1 MGASS
6 SVTARASTAAA
17 LGAPSAPDLS
27 SGGGAPASEAI
38 TGLFGATLKGK
49 NKADVATSD
58 ALAGK
63 VVGIYFSAHWC
74 PPCRGFTPKLAE
86 AYTKYVAAGKNFEIV
101 FVSSDKNEPA
111 FDEYFGEMPWLAL
124 PFADRE
130 RKEALNKKY
139 KVRGIPS
146 LVIVDEDGST
156 ITTDGRSAVMED
168 EEGAKFPWRPTPL
181 AELLKGDFVAKDGSA
196 VPAASLASKHLA
208 IYFSA
213 HWCPPCRGF
222 TPQLA
227 AFYKDFTAS
236 RSAELEIVFASSDK
250 DEAAFN
256 DYYNEMPWL
265 ALPFAERER
274 KEALSKH
281 FDVSGI
287 PTLVVLGPAAADG
300 SRPVITTSAR
310 GSVGADPKGA
320 EFPWHPKPCE
330 ELSATCE
337 CNGSDINESPALVLL
352 MERAD
357 DAAKAALGAAMQRV
371 AAERADAD
379 KAAGAE
385 PSMIFFTAA
394 SGDGVVGRV
403 RELTKL
409 GEAAAEPALLLLDIP
424 DNGGFYVRDAQ
435 QAGGG
440 VDEAAIRAFVA
451 QYKGG
456 ELASQRQQLG

>member
-1 MGASS
+1 MGSGNTKQIADHC
-6 SVTARASTAAA
+6 
-17 LGAPSAPDLS
+17 GAPSAPDS
-27 SGGGAPASEAI
+27 DTPMQQM
-38 TGLFGATLKGK
+38 FGTTLKGK
-49 NKADVATSD
+49 GNKADVATSE

-101 FVSSDKNEPA
+101 FVSSDKNQQA
-111 FDEYFGEMPWLAL
+111 FDEYFGDMPWLAL
-124 PFADRE
+124 PFEERE
-130 RKEALNKKY
+130 RKEALSKKF

-168 EEGAKFPWRPTPL
+168 AEGAKFPWRPTPL
-181 AELLKGDFVAKDGSA
+181 AELLKGDFLAKDGSA
-196 VPAASLASKHLA
+196 VPAASVASKHLA

-227 AFYKDFTAS
+227 AFYKDFTAT
-236 RSAELEIVFASSDK
+236 RGAELEIVFASSDK
-250 DEAAFN
+250 DQAAF
-256 DYYNEMPWL
+256 DEYYKEMPWL

-281 FDVSGI
+281 FEVSGI

-300 SRPVITTSAR
+300 SRPVITTGAR
-310 GSVGADPKGA
+310 GAVGADPKGA

-330 ELSATCE
+330 ELSRTHE

-352 MERAD
+352 MEGAD
-357 DAAKAALGAAMQRV
+357 DAAKKELGAAMLRV
-371 AAERADAD
+371 ATERAGAD
-379 KAAGAE
+379 KAAGSD
-385 PSMIFFTAA
+385 PSMIFFTAK
-394 SGDGVVGRV
+394 SGDGVVSRV

-409 GEAAAEPALLLLDIP
+409 TQASTTEPSLLLLDIP
-424 DNGGFYVRDAQ
+424 DNGGYYVRDAQ
-435 QAGGG
+435 QGA
-440 VDEAAIRAFVA
+440 VDEAAIRSFLA
-451 QYKGG
+451 QYAEGA
-456 ELASQRQQLG
+456 LSSQRQQLS